1 MEPKISTLHNKY
13 VCSEC
18 KNENE
23 LDGGNNV
30 GDIVECK
37 FCGIEY
43 EIAEMDENGNS
54 VLILIEEE
62 K

>member
-1 MEPKISTLHNKY
+1 MEPKISTLQNKY

-23 LDGGNNV
+23 LDGGKNV

-43 EIAEMDENGNS
+43 EIAEMDENGNP

>member
-1 MEPKISTLHNKY
+1 MEPKISTSENKY
-13 VCSEC
+13 VCLEC
-18 KNENE
+18 KNENA

-30 GDIVECK
+30 GDIVECN

-43 EIAEMDENGNS
+43 EIAQKDENGNPE
-54 VLILIEEE
+54 LILIEEE

>member
-1 MEPKISTLHNKY
+1 MEPKISTIENKY
-13 VCSEC
+13 ECSEC
-18 KNENE
+18 KNENM
-23 LDGGNNV
+23 LDEGYKV

-43 EIAEMDENGNS
+43 EITELDENENP
-54 VLILIEEE
+54 VLMLIDEE

>member
-1 MEPKISTLHNKY
+1 MEPKISTSENKY

-18 KNENE
+18 KNENMLE
-23 LDGGNNV
+23 DGSNV
-30 GDIVECK
+30 GDILECN

-43 EIAEMDENGNS
+43 EIAEMDENGNPT
-54 VLILIEEE
+54 LILIEEE